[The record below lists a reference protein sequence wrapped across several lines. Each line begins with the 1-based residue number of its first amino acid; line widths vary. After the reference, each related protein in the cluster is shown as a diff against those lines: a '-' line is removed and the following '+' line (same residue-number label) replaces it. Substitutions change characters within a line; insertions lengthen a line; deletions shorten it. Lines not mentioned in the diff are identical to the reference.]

1 MEAKVIASWILVAS
15 YAITIIALVVRGA
28 RRNKSVADYA
38 VGNIA
43 FSPIA
48 VGLALAAS
56 TTSAATFI
64 INPGLVAYFGLS
76 AAFALC
82 VVLPT
87 SMFISLVVLT
97 KGFRKYGESVQA
109 LTLSQWV
116 GQRYESRAFAVFFAF
131 LSLLLVT
138 FIVLILVGL
147 TKVIA
152 ASLGLNEAAVLAA
165 LVLFSFGYMMFGGA
179 NSMVYTNTVQGVI
192 MLVVA
197 VILLG
202 SGYEHFARGFGGFVA
217 RLRAVDPSLAG
228 LYNTQSPLFRDG
240 FEVIFCTVVVGIAI
254 VCQPHIITKSLLLKK
269 KRDVNRYLVAG
280 IIVQMLF
287 FLVVIVGL
295 YARLKFPALEHAGE
309 TILPDSVTSTYL
321 VTQFPWFVGVLVFLG
336 LISAGMSTLEGLIQS
351 MSIIITKD
359 LIHNLHGFV
368 TGRELSDHF
377 LFVMNRIVITV
388 LAVLAFGLAYWQ
400 LVAPNLSVIIFAQ
413 LGVYAYFAAAFVP
426 VLFGTFLH
434 DTPRIAVI
442 AAAVT
447 AVLVHFVLYYTG
459 QHYFSYYVGVTVK
472 NPGISTALG
481 VVAATLVGGAL
492 HLIYRHRPT
501 SLATQEPPD
510 LD

>member
-1 MEAKVIASWILVAS
+1 MEVKIIASWFLVVA
-15 YAITIIALVVRGA
+15 YMITIIVLVVRGA

-76 AAFALC
+76 AAVALC
-82 VVLPT
+82 VVLPV

-97 KGFRKYGESVQA
+97 KGFRKYGESIKA

-116 GQRYESRAFAVFFAF
+116 GQRYDSKAFAVFFAF

-152 ASLGLNEAAVLAA
+152 ASLGLNETLVLAA
-165 LVLFSFGYMMFGGA
+165 LVVFSFGYMMFGGA

-192 MLVVA
+192 MVVVA

-202 SGYEHFARGFGGFVA
+202 SGTEHFAQGLGGFVDK
-217 RLRAVDPSLAG
+217 LRGIDPNLAS
-228 LYNTQSPLFRDG
+228 LYNTASPLFRDG
-240 FEVIFCTVVVGIAI
+240 FEVIFCTIVVGIAI

-269 KRDVNRYLVAG
+269 KRDVNRYLVVG
-280 IIVQMLF
+280 VIVQMLF
-287 FLVVIVGL
+287 FLVVLVGL
-295 YARLKFPALEHAGE
+295 YARLEFPDLLLDGQ
-309 TILPDSVTSTYL
+309 TIAPDSVTSTYL
-321 VTQFPWFVGVLVFLG
+321 ITQFPWFVGVLVFLG

-351 MSIIITKD
+351 MSIIITND
-359 LIHNLHGFV
+359 LIHNVHDWV
-368 TGRELSDHF
+368 TGRSLTDHY
-377 LFVMNRIVITV
+377 LFILNRVVITG

-434 DTPRIAVI
+434 DTPRVAVV
-442 AAAVT
+442 AAAAT
-447 AVLVHFVLYYTG
+447 AVVVHFTLYYTG
-459 QHYFSYYVGVTVK
+459 QNYFPYYVGVTVK
-472 NPGISTALG
+472 NPAISTALG
-481 VVAATLVGGAL
+481 VVAATVVGGVL
-492 HLIYRHRPT
+492 HLVFRKR
-501 SLATQEPPD
+501 ATAPS
-510 LD
+510 